1 MTPDDRQAIFSH
13 RQIAAIIKG
22 INENDGI
29 DIPIIGKSL
38 GEAIL
43 FVSEEAGTNASNA
56 HVVYG
61 DHGSLSY
68 TDCLSVYRDFGP
80 SLRADLKN

>member
-22 INENDGI
+22 INEDNGI
-29 DIPIIGKSL
+29 DVPITGKSL

-43 FVSEEAGTNASNA
+43 FVSETAGTNASNA
-56 HVVYG
+56 HVIYG
-61 DHGSLSY
+61 ENGSLSY